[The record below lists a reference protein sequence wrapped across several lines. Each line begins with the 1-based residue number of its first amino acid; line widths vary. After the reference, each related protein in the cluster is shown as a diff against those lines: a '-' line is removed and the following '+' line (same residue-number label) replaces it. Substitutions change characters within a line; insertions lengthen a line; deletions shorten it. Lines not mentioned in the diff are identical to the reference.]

1 MSILSELKKLTGKQ
15 HAKIVSEAL
24 PDEMGASPLVVHDN
38 DGTLDQTMGAIQTA
52 YFRGTPIF
60 VEHSLVV
67 QVIPVYEGKSGFDAS
82 LSLGII
88 AETDGGYHNIS
99 YYVSENTALAALTAY
114 PTIQ

>member
-1 MSILSELKKLTGKQ
+1 MSILSELKRLTGKQ
-15 HAKIVSEAL
+15 NAKVVSEAL
-24 PDEMGASPLVVHDN
+24 PDEMDGSPLVVHDN
-38 DGTLDQTMGAIQTA
+38 DGTLDKTMGAIQTA